1 MAQRGRQKGSK
12 NKPKANAESLPVAN
26 FDVEFAT
33 KLDEET
39 TVVTSTTDLAN
50 KKMDELMRRAIAAFD
65 PSNSQYSASLNIS
78 QSQNEVTIERI
89 NELAV
94 GTQSD
99 LTKTLEVIG
108 IIKQYVNKSDLIG
121 PVYDAIQRNVNTE
134 YKVTYPDYSENRN
147 KTKQVKKAESI
158 IDDFNR
164 QVNIKHIIRDTIPM
178 SYLEGTYILY
188 LRQKDTNWIIDYYP
202 LGVAIISEYSVD
214 GNPVVLIDI
223 NELTDALDSTVI
235 MNRKRQ
241 PLFFKNVEEI
251 IKENYPEE
259 VYQAYKNKDT
269 YAKLDVNRTGVIRI
283 NNMGNKYGLSPIFR
297 SLSDAIYLDN
307 LDNSDMVNNK
317 AKAKKIIHQK
327 LDPKLMGENGEKNG
341 YTEMIYAHNNFL
353 NSWRLPLAVVTTPAY
368 VESLSYVE
376 PSVENESYEK
386 AKDYR
391 TRIFTT
397 LGMSFS
403 DTQGVSGVSTVR
415 MSFSQLLKTIDSIA
429 EQVGKIFERF
439 YMVLFE
445 QNNISLD
452 FLPSVSILNSELL
465 ELDVR
470 KSLSQYVFS
479 TLNASYKTAY
489 ELLSL
494 DIDDEKARREDEN
507 ENGYEEIFSPRITAN
522 TASGKSVGGGGNGV
536 SGGDSDG
543 VREGTGGRTALDPDK
558 TVMGP
563 DKQESDKERHDALKN
578 M

>member
-1 MAQRGRQKGSK
+1 
-12 NKPKANAESLPVAN
+12 
-26 FDVEFAT
+26 
-33 KLDEET
+33 
-39 TVVTSTTDLAN
+39 
-50 KKMDELMRRAIAAFD
+50 
-65 PSNSQYSASLNIS
+65 
-78 QSQNEVTIERI
+78 
-89 NELAV
+89 
-94 GTQSD
+94 
-99 LTKTLEVIG
+99 
-108 IIKQYVNKSDLIG
+108 
-121 PVYDAIQRNVNTE
+121 
-134 YKVTYPDYSENRN
+134 
-147 KTKQVKKAESI
+147 
-158 IDDFNR
+158 
-164 QVNIKHIIRDTIPM
+164 M

-341 YTEMIYAHNNFL
+341 YAEMIYAHNNFL

-376 PSVENESYEK
+376 PSVENESSEK

-403 DTQGVSGVSTVR
+403 DTVGANGVATVR

-439 YMVLFE
+439 YLVLFE

-452 FLPSVSILNSELL
+452 FMPSVSILNSELL

-470 KSLSQYVFS
+470 KSLSQFIFT
-479 TLNASYKTAY
+479 TLNASYKTSY
-489 ELLSL
+489 ELLGL
-494 DIDDEKARREDEN
+494 DVDDERSRREDEN
-507 ENGYEEIFSPRITAN
+507 DNGYEDIFAPRITAN
-522 TASGKSVGGGGNGV
+522 TASGKSTGGGSGN
-536 SGGDSDG
+536 SGGDKDG
-543 VREGTGGRTALDPDK
+543 VREGAGGRSLVEDPVAGE
-558 TVMGP
+558 T
-563 DKQESDKERHDALKN
+563 KQVEDQERYKDLKG